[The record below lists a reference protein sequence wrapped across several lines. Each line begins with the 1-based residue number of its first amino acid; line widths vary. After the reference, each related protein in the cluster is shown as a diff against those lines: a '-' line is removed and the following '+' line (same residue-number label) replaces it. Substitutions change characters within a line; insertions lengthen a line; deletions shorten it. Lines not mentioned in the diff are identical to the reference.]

1 MNLNEFSILREIVIS
16 PYHEPSINDCTH
28 QNPCKDICKDT
39 KRRISIAVVWD
50 GLNKKGIKLK
60 EYNQVTNASGT
71 WRNTDWGI
79 DFGNSPSDEE
89 SFQQALLYIH
99 NWKIAVN
106 ELRNDYP
113 ELIPNP
119 HTEIN
124 NHIRNPDIQNSKF
137 SKEINDYV
145 NINIK
150 KLSKQ
155 SIIYED
161 PKPFHTYS
169 RQISLAVVCNDF
181 HIDWLRKNKSVLT
194 SHDINSYCNG
204 QHKNPKLMK
213 FQKYYQN
220 SEWFESPYG
229 MTLNGIIAEE
239 YASHFTQA
247 VKLLTTI
254 TNHFNGIKPIPE
266 GKK

>member
-1 MNLNEFSILREIVIS
+1 MHENEFSILREIVIF
-16 PYHEPSINDCTH
+16 PDHELSNTICTNDK
-28 QNPCKDICKDT
+28 PCPICNDAR
-39 KRRISIAVVWD
+39 RRISIAVVWD
-50 GLNKKGIKLK
+50 DFNKKGIKLK
-60 EYNQVTNASGT
+60 EYNKVTNNYGT

-79 DFGNSPSDEE
+79 DFNDNLSNEE
-89 SFQQALLYIH
+89 SFWQALLYIH
-99 NWKIAVN
+99 NWKNAVN

-113 ELIPNP
+113 ELIPDP
-119 HTEIN
+119 HTKIN
-124 NHIRNPDIQNSKF
+124 NHIGDSYIKNPKF
-137 SKEINDYV
+137 SKFINDYV

-161 PKPFHTYS
+161 PKPFHTLS
-169 RQISLAVVCNDF
+169 RQISLAIVCDEP

-213 FQKYYQN
+213 FQKYYKD

-229 MTLNGIIAEE
+229 MTLHGIITEE

-247 VKLLTTI
+247 VKQLTQEI
-254 TNHFNGIKPIPE
+254 VVGEIEN
-266 GKK
+266 